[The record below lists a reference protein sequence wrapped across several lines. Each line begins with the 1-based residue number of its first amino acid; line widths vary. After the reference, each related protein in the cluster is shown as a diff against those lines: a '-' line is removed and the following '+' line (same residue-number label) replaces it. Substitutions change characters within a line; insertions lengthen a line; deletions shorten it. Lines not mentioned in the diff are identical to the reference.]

1 MTARTCDVAVIGAGV
16 MGSAIARELAGRGL
30 KTLVLEKSI
39 PGAEASSAAA
49 GILGAQAEAPG
60 PGSFAELLLRSRDLY
75 AGFIDSLETQTGIA
89 TGYRRCGSLLVAFD
103 AAEKKYLEETLS
115 WQKESGLAAEILDG
129 KQLRELEP
137 NLSSGALA
145 GLLFSQDGQIE
156 PPLLARALSRG
167 AELAGCQFI
176 RTQVR
181 AIASRG
187 GKVEGIETADGPISC
202 GRAVLAAGAWTC
214 QVAGSGLPADA
225 VEPVRGQI
233 VQLEGRAGLLGRVLV
248 RHGKGYLVPRADG
261 RVLAGSTAERA
272 GFEKNVTAVGVRSI
286 LDLAVTLSPCLAQ
299 ARFDQAWANFRP
311 ATADLLPILG
321 EGPLAGL
328 FVASGHFR
336 NGILL
341 TPVTAQSL
349 AAMVLG
355 EAPPAGLEPFSPR
368 RLLDASV

>member
-16 MGSAIARELAGRGL
+16 MGSAIGRELAGRGL
-30 KTLVLEKSI
+30 ETFILEKSI

-60 PGSFAELLLRSRDLY
+60 PGPFAELLLKSREIY
-75 AGFIDSLETQTGIA
+75 AGFVDALETQTGIA
-89 TGYRRCGSLLVAFD
+89 TGYRRCGALLVAFD
-103 AAEKKYLEETLS
+103 GAERKHLEDTLS
-115 WQKESGLAAEILDG
+115 WQKELGLAAEWLEDNL
-129 KQLRELEP
+129 LRETEP
-137 NLSSGALA
+137 HLSEGALA
-145 GLLFSQDGQIE
+145 GLLLPEDGQIE
-156 PPLLARALSRG
+156 PPLLARALARG
-167 AELAGCQFI
+167 AELAGCRFL

-181 AIASRG
+181 AIAGKG
-187 GKVEGIETADGPISC
+187 GKLEGIETSDGRISC

-214 QVAGSGLPADA
+214 QVSGSGLPVDA

-233 VQLEGRAGLLGRVLV
+233 VQLEGRAGHLGRVLI

-272 GFEKNVTAVGVRSI
+272 GFEKKVTAAGVRQI
-286 LDLAVTLSPCLAQ
+286 LDLAVTLSPSLAQ

-311 ATADLLPILG
+311 ATADLLPLLG
-321 EGPLAGL
+321 EGPLEGL

-341 TPVTAQSL
+341 TPVSAKGL
-349 AAMVLG
+349 AALVLG
-355 EAPPAGLEPFSPR
+355 EPPPVDLEPFSPR